1 MESLAWANKQ
11 GVQVI
16 VAQDLA
22 EAATRLKLHNM
33 TGKLFRCIRTNPNT
47 KRRNGMID
55 ASFES
60 EVDFA
65 FNTRSCF
72 AYLFKYSYRPLI
84 FLVCRPPSTGLCQ
97 LCDWLRHSGPPFHS
111 KAICQMGNSLGHSV
125 RSPVK
130 QPASDQSYSMGSC
143 ICLSIRTGRAI
154 ALVQSATSF
163 ALCIIPLLMATLV
176 CSTSEYSV
184 IGRFVSQR
192 CTP

>member
-1 MESLAWANKQ
+1 MQ
-11 GVQVI
+11 FVVT
-16 VAQDLA
+16 QDLA
-22 EAATRLKLHNM
+22 EAATRLKLHEI
-33 TGKLFRCIRTNPNT
+33 TGKLFLCIGTNPNT
-47 KRRNGMID
+47 KCRNGMID

-60 EVDFA
+60 EVDSA

-97 LCDWLRHSGPPFHS
+97 MCDWLRHSGPLFQP
-111 KAICQMGNSLGHSV
+111 KGICQMCNSLGHKV
-125 RSPVK
+125 RPTVK

-143 ICLSIRTGRAI
+143 ICLPIRTGRAI